1 MVGRRNASFSAECG
15 RRIRIASGQTRTTGF
30 RDAPEILTAV
40 KDLGMRSLPPGGP
53 LSFSTSALAP
63 IWQLNAR
70 FLEALVACSRRRE
83 WIGSTWEAAL
93 GSGFADTPPGT
104 LSELS
109 RCPVSLLDAA
119 LKDFASVGFHKAL
132 AGGSVR
138 EPPPFL
144 QRRLAIE
151 LAQLTLTLAWT
162 LSRSDPVAAS
172 VIFGLP
178 QPQAGGLARLAVQAI
193 PAIAE
198 RLAGELRPR
207 WIGEP
212 RIWSR
217 LLGNAQ
223 RSSSSRF
230 APLCVRVLQRQFSDL
245 VLATFATRPTH
256 DLRR

>member
-1 MVGRRNASFSAECG
+1 MG
-15 RRIRIASGQTRTTGF
+15 
-30 RDAPEILTAV
+30 
-40 KDLGMRSLPPGGP
+40 SLPPGGP

-70 FLEALVACSRRRE
+70 FLETLVCCARRPE
-83 WIGSTWEAAL
+83 WIGSRWELAL
-93 GSGFADTPPGT
+93 GPGFADTPPGT
-104 LSELS
+104 LSALS
-109 RCPVSLLDAA
+109 RCPVSLVDAA
-119 LKDFASVGFHKAL
+119 LKEFASVGFHKAL
-132 AGGSVR
+132 EGGSAR

-144 QRRLAIE
+144 QPNVAIE

-162 LSRSDPVAAS
+162 VSRTDPVAAS
-172 VIFGLP
+172 VIFGLS

-193 PAIAE
+193 PAIAK

-217 LLGNAQ
+217 LLQHAQ
-223 RSSSSRF
+223 RSSSSRL

-245 VLATFATRPTH
+245 ALATFATCPTH